1 MPPNVGL
8 RAPGNA
14 WRLDAGTHSRS
25 GAVPVALSPIS
36 TDTSKPPALGKALE
50 GPVSFIGRR
59 QARSRRTIRENDG
72 DIWPAWGLPGQ
83 RAHVGLSAALLWYAG
98 GQLLDAVGVC
108 AQEMGDPQL
117 ALFLGRIM
125 ESPEQPLVSQ
135 IVHKELLPG
144 EIKPSTEMDI
154 ITAGSITES

>member
-1 MPPNVGL
+1 MQ
-8 RAPGNA
+8 
-14 WRLDAGTHSRS
+14 
-25 GAVPVALSPIS
+25 S
-36 TDTSKPPALGKALE
+36 TDTLVNRQS
-50 GPVSFIGRR
+50 PVPSSTDVT
-59 QARSRRTIRENDG
+59 APMHSH
-72 DIWPAWGLPGQ
+72 
-83 RAHVGLSAALLWYAG
+83 HVGLSAALLWYAG